1 MNATVRAAHRRRQ
14 LDKAR
19 QSASRPLAIWPPT
32 GRRKGRLDKVLP
44 ARWQGEWGGTTWA
57 FSKNLC
63 TEACGCG
70 FCASTR
76 VQLPRATHPLLGLW
90 FRRAAG
96 AKVRVTRAPA
106 LPGAG
111 PDGVPAALR
120 HAVRG
125 GRADHRAAFGVIEGT
140 PHRSLYL
147 PRRPAGKRINLQAA
161 AFAPPVAPCFCRAV
175 VSRELLDLQP

>member
-111 PDGVPAALR
+111 PDGFPAALR

-125 GRADHRAAFGVIEGT
+125 GASRPSGGFRRHRRHAAPQPLPTAASRREADKPASRGIRATRCAMLLQSGCVAGAA
-140 PHRSLYL
+140 
-147 PRRPAGKRINLQAA
+147 
-161 AFAPPVAPCFCRAV
+161 
-175 VSRELLDLQP
+175 